1 MLKQIKGYFEA
12 NVITLAP
19 LWKFIFTSV
28 LISYAWAVEFAATD
42 DATYGATAAM
52 LAMGAAAALFIGL
65 IPSKDNLVN
74 LFNSLVAAGLTLW
87 AGWNWLMDETD
98 GMFWPTFEAAFYL
111 MVVIAIPL
119 IIGVLRPVAT
129 NKKQEDK
136 G

>member
-1 MLKQIKGYFEA
+1 
-12 NVITLAP
+12 
-19 LWKFIFTSV
+19 
-28 LISYAWAVEFAATD
+28 
-42 DATYGATAAM
+42 M

-74 LFNSLVAAGLTLW
+74 LFNRLVGAGLTLW

-98 GMFWPTFEAAFYL
+98 GVFWPTFEVAFYL